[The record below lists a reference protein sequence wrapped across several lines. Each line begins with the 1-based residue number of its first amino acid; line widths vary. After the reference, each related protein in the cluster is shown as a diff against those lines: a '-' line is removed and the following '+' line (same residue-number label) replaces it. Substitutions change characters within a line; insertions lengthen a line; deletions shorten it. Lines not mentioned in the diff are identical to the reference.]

1 MAERPAERGKL
12 ANVVALTMALTTS
25 VVLYV
30 LPVGTRETATV
41 GSDGT
46 ETRTVESIRL
56 PEMAGAGELAI
67 VALLL
72 VPPAITALPLVFR
85 NRGLALASAG
95 LLTLLCFLAGFSI
108 GLFYV
113 PAAIA
118 MWVSARRSA
127 AA

>member
-1 MAERPAERGKL
+1 MAERRIEPGKL
-12 ANVVALTMALTTS
+12 ANVVAVTMAITTS
-25 VVLYV
+25 VALYA

-41 GSDGT
+41 RSDGT
-46 ETRTVESIRL
+46 ETRAVESIRL
-56 PEMAGAGELAI
+56 AEMAGADEIGI

-72 VPPAITALPLVFR
+72 VPVALTALPLVVR
-85 NRGLALASAG
+85 KRGLTLASAG

-118 MWVSARRSA
+118 MWVSARRA
-127 AA
+127 AG